1 MVEKELNDD
10 TVVDGNVEDIDDD
23 NEPVDDDVDGRGEL
37 VVNTVNVD
45 GIEVNDD
52 DDDDD
57 DVVVDDSDANA
68 VVVVVDDV
76 VIVVDD
82 VVDGPPHLYM
92 LSQSHG
98 AEHFEKQF
106 WSGIEYEYKWL
117 QYLTKNTTNN

>member
-1 MVEKELNDD
+1 M
-10 TVVDGNVEDIDDD
+10 
-23 NEPVDDDVDGRGEL
+23 

-45 GIEVNDD
+45 GIEVNDE
-52 DDDDD
+52 DD
-57 DVVVDDSDANA
+57 DVVVGSDANA
-68 VVVVVDDV
+68 VVVVVVDDV

-106 WSGIEYEYKWL
+106 
-117 QYLTKNTTNN
+117 